1 MPARSGPLRAPSNA
15 GSVHRA
21 GRDRRGRQTGRTKR
35 WRQQPFSRGAD
46 RPAPRHGA
54 ARPRQP
60 KVMRFR
66 RFRALCAELFAAAE
80 ARPAAGAGVSGAT
93 VPAGSGRR
101 GSTAARSAGRRHRPR
116 QPDELAVPSRQWRR
130 RARRRA
136 GHFAGR
142 GWLSQTCSGSISP
155 SLAVLAVVLRCR
167 SALRPAISSVFA
179 ALAGEQRPQPAACWR
194 AGCQRTGPSCR
205 R

>member
-35 WRQQPFSRGAD
+35 WRQRPFSRGAD

-101 GSTAARSAGRRHRPR
+101 GSTAARSAGRRRSPVNPPSGCVRPSG
-116 QPDELAVPSRQWRR
+116 AWTSSCGSRRTLTMPMRSPLR
-130 RARRRA
+130 RANA
-136 GHFAGR
+136 S
-142 GWLSQTCSGSISP
+142 LS
-155 SLAVLAVVLRCR
+155 R
-167 SALRPAISSVFA
+167 SALGGCGRTPVQESRRRLEELIRVSQLPDS
-179 ALAGEQRPQPAACWR
+179 R
-194 AGCQRTGPSCR
+194 ARAT
-205 R
+205 